1 MEATVSDR
9 AEETANAS
17 MSTTS
22 APLDLASEVLL
33 GLPWNRRDHGLA
45 NANSIA
51 LTVIGADL
59 KFILN
64 ERGPDAAKRE
74 FADIGET
81 AIKFAGIEN
90 EGTRQ

>member
-1 MEATVSDR
+1 MSDSPDLALEILEGPAR
-9 AEETANAS
+9 NCKAHGLTNANA
-17 MSTTS
+17 
-22 APLDLASEVLL
+22 
-33 GLPWNRRDHGLA
+33 
-45 NANSIA
+45 IA
-51 LTVIGADL
+51 VTVIGAAL

-74 FADIGET
+74 FADIGEILEA